1 VVMGPYEKRYD
12 AEPRDLDVES
22 AVAGM
27 FIAPV

>member
-1 VVMGPYEKRYD
+1 MGPYEKRYD